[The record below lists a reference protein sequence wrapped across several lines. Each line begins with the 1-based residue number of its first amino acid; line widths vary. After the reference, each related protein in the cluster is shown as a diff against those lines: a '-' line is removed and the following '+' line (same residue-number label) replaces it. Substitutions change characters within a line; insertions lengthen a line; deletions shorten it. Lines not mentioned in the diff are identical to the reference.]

1 MGQKKKEHNRI
12 SASGGSNG
20 LGNVKVKGENFY
32 RDAKKARQ
40 VQLLKSGR
48 PIRNAQGKV
57 IKEAEYQSKAV
68 EPGRVAPNRKWFGN
82 TRVIGQKALETFREN
97 LASKVNDPF
106 QVLLKQH
113 KLPMSLLQDPV
124 KIGKMHVLDTESFET
139 TFGNKA
145 QRKRPKLEM
154 ANLEDLAAKVE
165 STLES
170 YDEKADRNLTSNTIT
185 DWIEEARD
193 SVFQKGQSK
202 RIWGEL
208 YKVIDS
214 SDVVI
219 HVLDA
224 RDPIGTRCTNV
235 EYHIKKEAR
244 HKQLI
249 FVLNKCDLVPTWV
262 TAKWVSHLS
271 KEYPTLAFHASINNS
286 FGKGS
291 LIQLL
296 RQFSALHADK
306 KQISVGFIGYP
317 NTGKSS
323 IINTLRGKKVC
334 NVAPIPGETK
344 VWQYITLMKRIYLI
358 DCPGVV
364 HPSTTDTDTDIV
376 LKGVVRIENVKQP
389 EDYIPALL
397 ARVRPEY
404 IQRTYELDD
413 WEDYVDFLS
422 QLAKRTGKLVKGGE
436 PDLSSV
442 AKMVLN
448 DWLRGKIPYYTAPPE
463 GDKPLSKSG
472 DAAGEGEDAEAEAE
486 GEEGESSM
494 FTVSKNNSGLPGV
507 EQIFSK
513 IPVVQKFMADD
524 LANNAKLLEEER
536 NKKESKV
543 PEGVLPE
550 EKDEDDVNATD
561 DEDEEGEKGSGK
573 AAQRKNKAQLRK
585 EKKAHKAAKAV
596 GGSEAVSGEKM
607 DWDEVFANVVG
618 EVVDS
623 IPGDHAEQAKQ
634 DDEADSELEMSDD
647 ATERKQRMKKRK
659 AAVAAAK
666 TAGFTVKA
674 VAGTKRKATRAADEE
689 EDEDEA
695 QEEQQQEEKKKA
707 GAKTSKGKKNVEE
720 EEDDEED
727 GGKYKK
733 TVKGARMT
741 TNKGKVGTH
750 YYETANIKN
759 KNRNKVKP
767 EDPHK
772 LATRLRDQ
780 GKKRRS

>member
-1 MGQKKKEHNRI
+1 MGQLKKEHNRVK
-12 SASGGSNG
+12 ASGGSNG

-32 RDAKKARQ
+32 RDAKAAKQ
-40 VQLLKSGR
+40 VQLLKGGR
-48 PIRNAQGKV
+48 AIRNAQGKV
-57 IKEAEYQSKAV
+57 IKAAAFQSKTV

-82 TRVIGQKALETFREN
+82 TRVIGQKALESFREN
-97 LASKVNDPF
+97 LAAKVNDPF

-124 KIGKMHVLDTESFET
+124 HVGKMHVLETEPFGN

-145 QRKRPKLEM
+145 QRKRPKLSTVNME
-154 ANLEDLAAKVE
+154 ELAAKVE
-165 STLES
+165 STLET
-170 YDEKADRNLTSNTIT
+170 YDEKADKNLQANVIT

-224 RDPIGTRCTNV
+224 RDPMGTRCSNV

-262 TAKWVSHLS
+262 TAKWVKTLS

-296 RQFSALHADK
+296 RQFSALHSDK
-306 KQISVGFIGYP
+306 KQISVGFVGYP

-364 HPSTTDTDTDIV
+364 HPSTTDTETDIV
-376 LKGVVRIENVKQP
+376 LKGVVRVENIKQP
-389 EDYIPALL
+389 DDYIPELL
-397 ARVRPEY
+397 SRVRPEY
-404 IQRTYELDD
+404 IQRTYELDH
-413 WEDYVDFLS
+413 WEDSVDFLT
-422 QLAKRTGKLVKGGE
+422 QLAKRTGKLIKGGE
-436 PDLSSV
+436 ADLGSV

-463 GDKPLSKSG
+463 GDKPSS
-472 DAAGEGEDAEAEAE
+472 DETVFEEEAPVHN
-486 GEEGESSM
+486 SIDPSM
-494 FTVSKNNSGLPGV
+494 PHV

-524 LANNAKLLEEER
+524 LAKNATLIEEER
-536 NKKESKV
+536 NKQESSA
-543 PEGVLPE
+543 PEGILP
-550 EKDEDDVNATD
+550 DEVDENDINKTD
-561 DEDEEGEKGSGK
+561 DEDEENKDAKS
-573 AAQRKNKAQLRK
+573 AAKTRKSKAQLRL
-585 EKKAHKAAKAV
+585 EKKAKKEAKAAESKSSTAI
-596 GGSEAVSGEKM
+596 SGEKL
-607 DWDEVFANVVG
+607 DWDDVFANVVG
-618 EVVDS
+618 ETVDS
-623 IPGDHAEQAKQ
+623 IPGQ
-634 DDEADSELEMSDD
+634 DEKDSEEDVDSELELSDD
-647 ATERKQRMKKRK
+647 GAERKQRIKKKAALKRAAAADTSSGFVVKDAKPEKRVSKRK
-659 AAVAAAK
+659 HIEEEQN
-666 TAGFTVKA
+666 
-674 VAGTKRKATRAADEE
+674 DEE
-689 EDEDEA
+689 EA
-695 QEEQQQEEKKKA
+695 TKP
-707 GAKTSKGKKNVEE
+707 AKE
-720 EEDDEED
+720 
-727 GGKYKK
+727 
-733 TVKGARMT
+733 ARMT

-750 YYETANIKN
+750 YYETANVKN

-772 LATRLRDQ
+772 LATKLRDQ
-780 GKKRRS
+780 GKKRRQ